1 MSQYKVLPSYSDIN
15 TLNTGYEEETNFA
28 SFSLIY
34 SQDSTVKQD
43 GDQQK
48 VIEPQSPVI
57 EIPNTMEDRTTFFPW
72 EQEGVIHLQ
81 QALNSQTPV
90 QPVSYPAI
98 WGEETLD
105 LSSTSTIS
113 STYPHYSP
121 PSRLTIL
128 NPRNIV
134 LSHPMTGTGPHH
146 GAEDSPVTSTRE
158 GQEDRRPRLKSRDS
172 EQDRLCKVCGEKA
185 GKHSYYGGQA
195 CPSCR
200 AFFRRSVQS
209 GYNATYF
216 CVKDGQCEVTLK
228 TRKNCQACRYKRCE
242 AAGMKTTWVL
252 TEEERKTK
260 FHGKGKKRR
269 SSSVSEHHNDNM
281 VEIKTDDNAY
291 LTEDDIAAISAYVAA
306 SEYWEISKVNDMD
319 TELIRKIIRMIAFG
333 CVLDQQG
340 QEQLEAVLTDRA
352 VRFAN
357 KISEL
362 HTLTHSEKSLIL
374 SHNIPLVVILF
385 TSSMFSTSMVW
396 TTQLAPLLGA
406 GEVEK
411 LNTKL
416 RTLNVSGLD
425 SLKITFNQFFTPYR
439 VITEEEDRRL
449 STLVEDIG
457 SWHQDPTELILLS
470 LVLMFTADMM
480 DLTEYRI
487 VEDIQIRFAVLLHNF
502 INYRHPEDPDLAR
515 SRFSKGMMLVSKCRE
530 VAMIKKGSEVQI

>member
-1 MSQYKVLPSYSDIN
+1 MSQYRVLPSYSDIN
-15 TLNTGYEEETNFA
+15 SLNTGYEEVPNFA

-34 SQDSTVKQD
+34 SHDNTSRLD
-43 GDQQK
+43 ENHQK
-48 VIEPQSPVI
+48 VIEPQSPEL
-57 EIPNTMEDRTTFFPW
+57 EIPNSMEERTTFFPW

-81 QALNSQTPV
+81 QALNSQIPV
-90 QPVSYPAI
+90 QPVPYPAM

-113 STYPHYSP
+113 SSYPHYSP

-158 GQEDRRPRLKSRDS
+158 GQEDRRARLKTRDS
-172 EQDRLCKVCGEKA
+172 EQERLCKVCGEKA

-216 CVKDGQCEVTLK
+216 CVKDGQCQVTLK
-228 TRKNCQACRYKRCE
+228 TRKNCQACRYKLCE

-269 SSSVSEHHNDNM
+269 SSSVSEHLNENM
-281 VEIKTDDNAY
+281 VNIKTDDNAY
-291 LTEDDIAAISAYVAA
+291 LTEDDIATISAYVAA
-306 SEYWEISKVNDMD
+306 SQYWEISKVNDMN

-333 CVLDQQG
+333 CVLDQPG
-340 QEQLEAVLTDRA
+340 QEQLEMVLSDRA
-352 VRFAN
+352 MRFAD
-357 KISEL
+357 KITDL
-362 HTLTHSEKSLIL
+362 HTLSHSDKSLIL

-385 TSSMFSTSMVW
+385 TSSMFSPSMVW

-425 SLKITFNQFFTPYR
+425 CLKITFNQLFTPCR
-439 VITEEEDRRL
+439 VITEDEEKRL
-449 STLVEDIG
+449 PLLVEDIG

-470 LVLMFTADMM
+470 LVLLFTADMM
-480 DLTEYRI
+480 DLTDYRI
-487 VEDIQIRFAVLLHNF
+487 VEEIQIRFAVLLHNF
-502 INYRHPEDPDLAR
+502 INYRHPDDLDLAR

-530 VAMIKKGSEVQI
+530 VAIIKKGSEVQI